1 MSLQGY
7 VHQLRP
13 RRESYVPHIDKV
25 QNYISEGKIDASDIF
40 KRDNKDN
47 FIKKAI
53 AGELLDTDGNK
64 IPKIDK
70 NSDLIT
76 HLKSAT
82 EKSSEVNDLIKT
94 AFGKSLTK
102 LSIDKPS
109 NGFARGSGKDPK
121 GADWENIITKTKLRF

>member
-25 QNYISEGKIDASDIF
+25 QNYVSEGKISARDIF
-40 KRDNKDN
+40 TKDAKRDNKN
-47 FIKKAI
+47 TFIKKAI

-82 EKSSEVNDLIKT
+82 EKSSETNELIKK
-94 AFGKSLTK
+94 AFGK
-102 LSIDKPS
+102 
-109 NGFARGSGKDPK
+109 
-121 GADWENIITKTKLRF
+121 